1 MGSAVSSVMGGGG
14 IESMI
19 SAAIGIA
26 FPPAAIA
33 MGVANL
39 VTQGVGA
46 AADGAA
52 SQLAKEGGM
61 PSFLQDPISDL
72 IKNVIKELK
81 QDNDPECDEA
91 AQEGFGKDIEE
102 LVQQMSKSIAEQAA
116 QNCQDDEA
124 VQGGKGGKGGG
135 ANSWL
140 IALAK
145 AMGQTAGKHADKL
158 VELSNKM
165 DAASSSQGKGGP
177 SSEFTAA
184 QSEFQAESQMFGMLQ
199 NAFTNALKSIGEGL
213 STMARKG

>member
-19 SAAIGIA
+19 ATAIGIA
-26 FPPAAIA
+26 FPPAGIA

-46 AADGAA
+46 AVNGAA
-52 SQLAKEGGM
+52 GQLAKEGGM

-81 QDNDPECDEA
+81 QENDPECNEA
-91 AQEGFGKDIEE
+91 AQEGFGKDIDEMME
-102 LVQQMSKSIAEQAA
+102 QLSKSIADQTA
-116 QNCQDDEA
+116 QNCQDDEG
-124 VQGGKGGKGGG
+124 VQGGKGGG

-177 SSEFTAA
+177 SSEFTSA